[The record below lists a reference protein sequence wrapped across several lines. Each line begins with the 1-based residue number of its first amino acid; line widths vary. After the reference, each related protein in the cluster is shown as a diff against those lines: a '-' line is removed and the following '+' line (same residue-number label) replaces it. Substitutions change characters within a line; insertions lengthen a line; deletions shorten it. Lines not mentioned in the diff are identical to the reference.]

1 MSFCSRNV
9 SDLKGILWNRTSVHH
24 GSHNYVQYRLKGEPS
39 VPPRMLRQH
48 ARPPHC
54 GVSVREGSPLLHF
67 GQRFYSKSRGESVTV
82 ITVVPIVIRDK

>member
-1 MSFCSRNV
+1 M
-9 SDLKGILWNRTSVHH
+9 
-24 GSHNYVQYRLKGEPS
+24 
-39 VPPRMLRQH
+39 PPRMLRQH

-82 ITVVPIVIRDK
+82 ITVVHIVIRDK